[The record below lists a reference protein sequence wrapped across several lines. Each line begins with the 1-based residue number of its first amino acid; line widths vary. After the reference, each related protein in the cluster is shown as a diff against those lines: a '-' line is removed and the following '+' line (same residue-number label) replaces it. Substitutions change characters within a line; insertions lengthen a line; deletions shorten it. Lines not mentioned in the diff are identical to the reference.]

1 MTRVFFAPLLLL
13 FARTPR
19 LSLLANLFSLFLQ
32 FVYPTLLF
40 WLQTQSFISAPAPGL
55 LSPRRSHRSLGTQA
69 GTLRAHVLWRNYS
82 A

>member
-13 FARTPR
+13 FALTPR
-19 LSLLANLFSLFLQ
+19 LSLLANLFSLSLQ
-32 FVYPTLLF
+32 SVYPTLLF
-40 WLQTQSFISAPAPGL
+40 WLQTQSFIPAPALGL
-55 LSPRRSHRSLGTQA
+55 PSPCRSHRSLGTQA